1 MKVLLVDGFNL
12 IRRIYEAR
20 PEPDIDSVI
29 TASLQSL
36 QRAMREHTPTHVVM
50 VFENHD
56 RTWRHLLYK
65 DYKAN
70 RSPTPTALTE
80 GMSKFEASFQEIGV
94 NSFSLDSYEADD
106 VIATFAY
113 GIEAAE
119 NDAVILSTDKMY
131 LQLLSSH
138 IRIVN
143 HFEHKDITETDVVER
158 YGVKKQQLIDYW
170 ALVGDSSNNI
180 KGVPGVGA
188 KSALSL
194 LARYD
199 SLDEIL
205 SSSETDTMTLKVIQN
220 MALAKRCKQLV
231 TLKTDVELGTNLRRF
246 RIR

>member
-36 QRAMREHTPTHVVM
+36 QRALREHTPTHVVM

-80 GMSKFEASFQEIGV
+80 GMSKFESSFQEIGV

-119 NDAVILSTDKMY
+119 NDAVILSSDKMY
-131 LQLLSSH
+131 LQLLSPH

-143 HFEHKDITETDVVER
+143 HFEHKDISEKDVVER

-188 KSALSL
+188 KSAVNL
-194 LARYD
+194 LAHYD
-199 SLDEIL
+199 NLDEIL
-205 SSSETDTMTLKVIQN
+205 SSSETDTMTLKVVNN
-220 MALAKRCKQLV
+220 MALAKRCRQLV

>member
-36 QRAMREHTPTHVVM
+36 QRALREHTPTHVVM
-50 VFENHD
+50 VFEDHD

-80 GMSKFEASFQEIGV
+80 SMAAFVASFQKIGV
-94 NSFSLDSYEADD
+94 YSFSLESYEADD

-113 GIEAAE
+113 GIDAAE
-119 NDAVILSTDKMY
+119 NDAVILSSDKIY
-131 LQLLSSH
+131 LQLLSPH

-143 HFEHKDITETDVVER
+143 HFEHKDITGTDVVER

-180 KGVPGVGA
+180 KGVPGVGP
-188 KSALSL
+188 KSAVSL

-199 SLDEIL
+199 NLYEIL
-205 SSSETDTMTLKVIQN
+205 SSSETDTVTLKVIKN
-220 MALAKRCKQLV
+220 MALARRCKQLV